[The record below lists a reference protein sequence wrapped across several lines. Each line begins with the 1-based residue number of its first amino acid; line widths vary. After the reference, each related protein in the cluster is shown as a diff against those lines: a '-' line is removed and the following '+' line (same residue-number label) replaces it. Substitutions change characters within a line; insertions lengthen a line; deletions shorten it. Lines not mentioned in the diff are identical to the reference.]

1 METLLVFPKL
11 TISLGR
17 TLRNR
22 VRLKVEVREV
32 LNFEIVL
39 LEEVYK

>member
-17 TLRNR
+17 TRIYAIDSLIEDNYIISR
-22 VRLKVEVREV
+22 KEFV
-32 LNFEIVL
+32 LSR
-39 LEEVYK
+39 